1 MKGWPAPVAAA
12 ALLIAG
18 AGRLA
23 QQGVTEGAALLAGG
37 LVVLGWWL
45 GSDEDKGG

>member
-45 GSDEDKGG
+45 GAGGDDKE

>member
-1 MKGWPAPVAAA
+1 MKEWPAPVAAA
-12 ALLIAG
+12 CLLIAG

-45 GSDEDKGG
+45 GAGGDDRE